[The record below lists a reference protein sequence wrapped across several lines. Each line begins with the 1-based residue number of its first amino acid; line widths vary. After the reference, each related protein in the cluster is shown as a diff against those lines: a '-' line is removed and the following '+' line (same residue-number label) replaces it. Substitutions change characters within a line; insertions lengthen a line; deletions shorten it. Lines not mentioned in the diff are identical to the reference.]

1 MMVVVLRRFG
11 GNIKVNLIRFLTFMS
26 FMMSWKSPPKAL
38 HSFSIPASIFP
49 QARKN
54 PPQTFYLTKK
64 KKKKKKLPAKFW
76 NTPAEES
83 MGAFFFLI
91 YLVEGGVSYNTPRA
105 KSTFKKQKQ
114 QQWKRRKNTHGSKK
128 SRSGLW
134 VNVRL
139 QSADAT
145 SRPTW

>member
-11 GNIKVNLIRFLTFMS
+11 GNIKVNLMRFLTFMS

-54 PPQTFYLTKK
+54 PPQTFNLPKK
-64 KKKKKKLPAKFW
+64 KKKKKSFQPSFEILQQKNQWRL
-76 NTPAEES
+76 
-83 MGAFFFLI
+83 FFFFI

-128 SRSGLW
+128 SRSGL
-134 VNVRL
+134 
-139 QSADAT
+139 
-145 SRPTW
+145 

>member
-1 MMVVVLRRFG
+1 MLVVVLRRFG
-11 GNIKVNLIRFLTFMS
+11 GNIKVNLMRFLTFMS

-54 PPQTFYLTKK
+54 PPQTFYLPKK
-64 KKKKKKLPAKFW
+64 KKKKKKSFQPSFEILQQKNQW
-76 NTPAEES
+76 RL
-83 MGAFFFLI
+83 FFLI

-128 SRSGLW
+128 SRSGL
-134 VNVRL
+134 
-139 QSADAT
+139 
-145 SRPTW
+145 

>member
-1 MMVVVLRRFG
+1 MLVVVLRRFG
-11 GNIKVNLIRFLTFMS
+11 GNIKVNLMRFLTFMS

-54 PPQTFYLTKK
+54 PPQTFYLPKK

-83 MGAFFFLI
+83 MEAFFLKI

>member
-1 MMVVVLRRFG
+1 
-11 GNIKVNLIRFLTFMS
+11 
-26 FMMSWKSPPKAL
+26 MMSWKSPPKAL

-54 PPQTFYLTKK
+54 PPQTFYLPKK

-83 MGAFFFLI
+83 MEAFFFKI

-105 KSTFKKQKQ
+105 KSTFK
-114 QQWKRRKNTHGSKK
+114 NTETAAVEKK
-128 SRSGLW
+128 EKHTRE
-134 VNVRL
+134 
-139 QSADAT
+139 
-145 SRPTW
+145 

>member
-54 PPQTFYLTKK
+54 PPQTFYLPKK
-64 KKKKKKLPAKFW
+64 KKKKKKASSQVLKYSSRRI
-76 NTPAEES
+76 N
-83 MGAFFFLI
+83 GGFFLN
-91 YLVEGGVSYNTPRA
+91 LFSRRRGELQHPEGKV
-105 KSTFKKQKQ
+105 
-114 QQWKRRKNTHGSKK
+114 H
-128 SRSGLW
+128 L
-134 VNVRL
+134 
-139 QSADAT
+139 
-145 SRPTW
+145 

>member
-1 MMVVVLRRFG
+1 MLVVVLRRFG
-11 GNIKVNLIRFLTFMS
+11 GNIKVNLMRFLTFMS

-49 QARKN
+49 QARKKSSSN
-54 PPQTFYLTKK
+54 FLPPKEEKEKK
-64 KKKKKKLPAKFW
+64 KASSQVLKYSSRRI
-76 NTPAEES
+76 N
-83 MGAFFFLI
+83 GGFFFLI

>member
-1 MMVVVLRRFG
+1 MLVVVLRRFG
-11 GNIKVNLIRFLTFMS
+11 GNIKVNLMRFLTFMS

-49 QARKN
+49 QARKKSSSN
-54 PPQTFYLTKK
+54 FLPPKEEKEKK
-64 KKKKKKLPAKFW
+64 KSFQPSFEILQQKNQWRL
-76 NTPAEES
+76 
-83 MGAFFFLI
+83 FFFFI

-128 SRSGLW
+128 SRSGL
-134 VNVRL
+134 
-139 QSADAT
+139 
-145 SRPTW
+145 

>member
-11 GNIKVNLIRFLTFMS
+11 GNIKVNLMRFLTFMS

-54 PPQTFYLTKK
+54 PPQTFYLPKK
-64 KKKKKKLPAKFW
+64 KKKKKSFQPSFEILQQKNQWRL
-76 NTPAEES
+76 
-83 MGAFFFLI
+83 FFFKI

-105 KSTFKKQKQ
+105 KSTFKKQKR